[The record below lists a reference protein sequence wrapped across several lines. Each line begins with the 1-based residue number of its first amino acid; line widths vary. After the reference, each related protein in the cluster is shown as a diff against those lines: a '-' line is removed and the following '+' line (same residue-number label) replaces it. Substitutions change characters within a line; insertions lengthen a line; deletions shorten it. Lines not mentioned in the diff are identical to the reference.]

1 MPTIQVRTDDQT
13 KTASAALFSQLGISM
28 SDAINMFLRQSVMR
42 GGIPFTL
49 TVPEKQDSSSELLDN
64 ETFVDALKRYKA
76 VNKIA
81 DFDIAK
87 IEPFY
92 QAVEALGSVKN
103 TRLTL
108 QEKAAKI
115 RLNFKGRD
123 YVLDYNFE
131 EPGSV
136 FILSRKDGKLY
147 IKDCDLS
154 KIAETLERF

>member
-1 MPTIQVRTDDQT
+1 
-13 KTASAALFSQLGISM
+13 
-28 SDAINMFLRQSVMR
+28 MFLRQSIMR

-49 TVPEKQDSSSELLDN
+49 TVPEKQDSSSELLEG
-64 ETFVDALKRYKA
+64 ETFVDALKRYKSI
-76 VNKIA
+76 NKIA
-81 DFDIAK
+81 DFDMAK

-92 QAVEALGSVKN
+92 QAVEALGFVKN

-115 RLNFKGRD
+115 RFNFKGRD

-131 EPGSV
+131 EPGRV

-147 IKDCDLS
+147 VKDCNIAE
-154 KIAETLERF
+154 IAETLERF